1 MEKIKELFVVLEDRP
16 KALGEMLSVLAKEDI
31 KIETLAAFV
40 DSAKLIVKNPEK
52 ALQVLRQHNYVTE
65 IRDVIQTKVENKT
78 KELAYITERIG
89 HVGINISYIYGMTC
103 AGGKQF
109 SMVMD
114 VSDVDTALSLF
125 KS

>member
-1 MEKIKELFVVLEDRP
+1 MEKIKELFVILEDRP
-16 KALGEMLSVLAKEDI
+16 KALGEMLSVLAKENI
-31 KIETLAAFV
+31 KIDTLAAFV
-40 DSAKLIVKNPEK
+40 DSAKLILKNPEK
-52 ALQVLRQHNYVTE
+52 AQQVLKQHNYVTE
-65 IRDVIQTKVENKT
+65 IRNVIRTKVENKT

-103 AGGKQF
+103 SGGKEI
-109 SMVMD
+109 SLIMD